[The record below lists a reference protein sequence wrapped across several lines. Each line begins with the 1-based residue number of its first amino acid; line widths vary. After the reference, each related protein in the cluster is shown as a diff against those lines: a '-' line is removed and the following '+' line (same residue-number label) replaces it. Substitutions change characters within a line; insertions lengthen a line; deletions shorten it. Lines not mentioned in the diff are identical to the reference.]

1 VHRRG
6 ESFIAPRRL
15 LRLAGASEHDASV
28 LERIRDTLRTRE
40 IHADPPLLEA
50 GIDDRIRLSST
61 QQQTLDPL
69 ERPELSPTRQSIMAA
84 LARLRDELISG
95 DGRSPSVRLRRL
107 ARGRT
112 FDLTLLDR
120 VRPGTAERSLQLAQ
134 RSRPATLVTAE
145 DAGRHD
151 GAELCSEE
159 LRALHRA
166 NSDRHEET
174 GANDLYLGYPIVV
187 GNVAPRGST
196 TTGYGVRAPLMLY
209 PVDLRRDGRGARG
222 VSITPRVDQEPVA
235 NQSLVRLL
243 FNKANLA
250 LPDELSRELDEIAAD
265 PARGV
270 SDLLEKLRQVG
281 GHVRVE
287 GTTLAP
293 FASRDHDLDE
303 AAPFLAI
310 EECALLG
317 FFPQS
322 SSDLLHDFD
331 ALLRELADPRASL
344 EDLLAAACDERCP
357 CS

>member
-1 VHRRG
+1 
-6 ESFIAPRRL
+6 
-15 LRLAGASEHDASV
+15 
-28 LERIRDTLRTRE
+28 
-40 IHADPPLLEA
+40 
-50 GIDDRIRLSST
+50 
-61 QQQTLDPL
+61 
-69 ERPELSPTRQSIMAA
+69 
-84 LARLRDELISG
+84 
-95 DGRSPSVRLRRL
+95 
-107 ARGRT
+107 
-112 FDLTLLDR
+112 
-120 VRPGTAERSLQLAQ
+120 
-134 RSRPATLVTAE
+134 
-145 DAGRHD
+145 
-151 GAELCSEE
+151 
-159 LRALHRA
+159 
-166 NSDRHEET
+166 
-174 GANDLYLGYPIVV
+174 
-187 GNVAPRGST
+187 
-196 TTGYGVRAPLMLY
+196 
-209 PVDLRRDGRGARG
+209 
-222 VSITPRVDQEPVA
+222 
-235 NQSLVRLL
+235 VRLL